1 MRKTGKANEH
11 FKTLS
16 ELSEKIMV
24 LGESIKRAEKD
35 MEPVWMDQIEEKD
48 LRDVRNRMKA
58 VENALRVLQEEIG
71 HMEAEHCKGTK
82 GKQ

>member
-1 MRKTGKANEH
+1 MGKTKEH

-16 ELSEKIMV
+16 ELSEKIMA
-24 LGESIKRAEKD
+24 LGESIKRAEGD
-35 MEPVWMDQIEEKD
+35 MESVWMDQIEEKD
-48 LRDVRNRMKA
+48 LRDVKNRMKA
-58 VENALRVLQEEIG
+58 VENALRVLQEEIV